1 MRFSLVRIFCLK
13 VLNDSLFVLLLL
25 KTKFQK
31 VYIMRDEQKRQIIAL
46 RRDGGG
52 VWEHSQSIE
61 PIHQYREILLQGAQ
75 PGRPGCRNCLRAV
88 RQARHSESG
97 AETEAIL
104 LRCLPEQ
111 VVERP
116 SGTGGAEGG
125 LYLYLSQLRE
135 GVQHITNL
143 SRYGSSHAGFL
154 YARKI
159 F

>member
-1 MRFSLVRIFCLK
+1 
-13 VLNDSLFVLLLL
+13 
-25 KTKFQK
+25 
-31 VYIMRDEQKRQIIAL
+31 MRDEQKRQIIAL